1 MAADK
6 VESRGNSTYLGEGG
20 WGRALG
26 PFSYKE
32 FGKVKSYSILL
43 YLSFTVESQYFVTNT
58 WRSPT
63 LNLMKVSKE
72 VQPCSSTA
80 IV

>member
-1 MAADK
+1 MPGNLKVCPDK
-6 VESRGNSTYLGEGG
+6 
-20 WGRALG
+20 WLG

-32 FGKVKSYSILL
+32 FGKVKYYSILL
-43 YLSFTVESQYFVTNT
+43 YLSFTIESQYFMTNT

-63 LNLMKVSKE
+63 LNLMKVSKK